1 MRGSG
6 PMESFYHRK
15 IFSRAKKDNRF
26 FLIVPTEAILW
37 AGPYLSDIAHHLK
50 EKNGCVMVPSADGSL
65 LELFPNPLLPLSIEP
80 RKSDD
85 RIDPGDSTMIVSER
99 PIKLLDVVGYEKVR
113 SWIDDGI
120 IWTEKHRKVLRPTS
134 RSSGVLFFGPPGCGK
149 SRWARAI
156 AGELQQEVRL
166 LAPSDLRGIYVGWG
180 QIMIREQ
187 FDWLAENDKRMLI
200 IDELDAV
207 ARSRQELQMHSDEK
221 ACVNELLVQMD
232 RVLRL
237 GRLMVATTNFIGS
250 MDDAVM
256 RSGRFGRFIP
266 VPPPDLQESVEIVDY
281 YLKSLDF
288 PNNAESKFR
297 IHVPERDRLQSIIEP
312 LYNDNLRV
320 GKWYCGADL
329 EEAVNRSYQRS
340 ARRALPDGGWNQG
353 SVPVDIHLTEEDLV
367 RSLKDVPRSVDE
379 DAVNRFV
386 KDVGRYCDREIA
398 ESMSKH
404 LCPTSDP

>member
-1 MRGSG
+1 
-6 PMESFYHRK
+6 
-15 IFSRAKKDNRF
+15 
-26 FLIVPTEAILW
+26 
-37 AGPYLSDIAHHLK
+37 
-50 EKNGCVMVPSADGSL
+50 MVPSADGSF

-120 IWTEKHRKVLRPTS
+120 IWTEKHRKDASSHFPIV
-134 RSSGVLFFGPPGCGK
+134 RSSGSLARRAAAK

-166 LAPSDLRGIYVGWG
+166 LAPSGLAGGIYVGWG

-250 MDDAVM
+250 MDEAVM

-281 YLKSLDF
+281 YLKSLEV
-288 PNNAESKFR
+288 PNNAESMFR
-297 IHVPERDRLQSIIEP
+297 IHV
-312 LYNDNLRV
+312 
-320 GKWYCGADL
+320 A
-329 EEAVNRSYQRS
+329 
-340 ARRALPDGGWNQG
+340 
-353 SVPVDIHLTEEDLV
+353 
-367 RSLKDVPRSVDE
+367 
-379 DAVNRFV
+379 
-386 KDVGRYCDREIA
+386 
-398 ESMSKH
+398 
-404 LCPTSDP
+404 